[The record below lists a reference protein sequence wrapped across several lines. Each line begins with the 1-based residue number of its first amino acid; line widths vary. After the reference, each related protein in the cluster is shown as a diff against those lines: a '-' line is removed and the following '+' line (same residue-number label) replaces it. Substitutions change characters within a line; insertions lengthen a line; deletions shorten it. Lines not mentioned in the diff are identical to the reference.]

1 MKYAIAAVVI
11 TAALAGCSTQFK
23 PADNIIT
30 PIPETS
36 ASLVPG
42 PNHTWEPGDEV
53 GVGGEVGSQS
63 NSGVG
68 GSVGLE
74 GK

>member
-30 PIPETS
+30 PIP
-36 ASLVPG
+36 
-42 PNHTWEPGDEV
+42 GDERQL
-53 GVGGEVGSQS
+53 GTGAEPHLGTR
-63 NSGVG
+63 
-68 GSVGLE
+68 
-74 GK
+74 